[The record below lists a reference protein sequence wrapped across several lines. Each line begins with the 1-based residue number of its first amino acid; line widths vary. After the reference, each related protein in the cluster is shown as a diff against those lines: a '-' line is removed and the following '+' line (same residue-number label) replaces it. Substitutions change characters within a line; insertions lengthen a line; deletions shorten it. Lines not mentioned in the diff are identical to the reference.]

1 MRDSVKFFVRMVSE
15 IFDPPQP
22 VVEIGSLQVPGQEGY
37 ADLRP
42 LFPNKLYLGID
53 MCKGLGVDAI
63 ADGEQLPIRDASVGT
78 FVIIDTLEH
87 VKLPWKVLDSI
98 CRALR
103 PDGIVIATSVMD
115 FPIHNYPEDYW
126 RFTPEGLK
134 LLLQKFPVRII
145 GAQGHK
151 EHPGS
156 VFGVGLKSRNTEL
169 IDTKFQKLKAQ
180 FLAELPRESPPDR
193 ITSLVTWFI
202 RLSYYAT
209 RKTRLG
215 HIFRQGFFWHDAYLE
230 LFIEPVGRQERQPLT
245 TGRNLP

>member
-1 MRDSVKFFVRMVSE
+1 MQDSVKLFVRMVSE

-42 LFPNKLYLGID
+42 LFPNKLYFGID
-53 MCKGLGVDAI
+53 MCKGLGVDVI
-63 ADGEQLPIRDASVGT
+63 ADGEQLSLRDASVGT

-87 VKLPWKVLDSI
+87 VKLPWKVFDNI
-98 CRALR
+98 ARALK
-103 PDGIVIATSVMD
+103 PDGVVIATSVMD
-115 FPIHNYPEDYW
+115 FPIHNYPGDYW

-145 GAQGHK
+145 GALGHK
-151 EHPGS
+151 EHPRS
-156 VFGVGLKSRNTEL
+156 VFGVGLKSKSTVL

-180 FLAELPRESPPDR
+180 FLAELPKESHPDK

-202 RLSYYAT
+202 RFLYHVT

-215 HIFRQGFFWHDAYLE
+215 HVFRQGFLQYDASLD
-230 LFIEPVGRQERQPLT
+230 LFIEPIVQQERQPLT
-245 TGRNLP
+245 AD